1 MDRRVIF
8 CEDYSSVSV
17 VFTEENLHGMM
28 NREVYLCIDY
38 YGKTFVALARSKF
51 FDKYKAKIVWC
62 EEFVPDVYD
71 DLMKGRYEY
80 RGGRSSDSVRK
91 DIGEGK
97 RQSAMRE
104 ALRKNF
110 SKWCRKNTKTA
121 QKESHKKTAPN
132 RSQQIRKKARNIMS
146 NPRTV
151 LTAFLL

>member
-51 FDKYKAKIVWC
+51 FDKYKTKIVWC

-71 DLMKGRYEY
+71 DLMKDRYEY
-80 RGGRSSDSVRK
+80 RGRQVFGFSAKVYRGREEA
-91 DIGEGK
+91 IGY
-97 RQSAMRE
+97 A
-104 ALRKNF
+104 
-110 SKWCRKNTKTA
+110 
-121 QKESHKKTAPN
+121 
-132 RSQQIRKKARNIMS
+132 RSLAK
-146 NPRTV
+146 
-151 LTAFLL
+151 